1 MHCVRQQDFLCSAP
15 IKIFSWRSESS
26 QQQQPTFQESLCRLH
41 FHFQISS
48 DELSQIIIWTKWS
61 SVLLTMPLLHKRP
74 QEAQETAALLGF
86 TAYQKPRSP
95 WWMLLPNR
103 CSSSSEL
110 APLHHTQKYSHLLL
124 VAPVLEK
131 VQCSFFLHIY
141 EYCIVEILAFH
152 CPTAETGPLSGK
164 A

>member
-15 IKIFSWRSESS
+15 IKIFFLKVRVLSAAAAYLSRVTL
-26 QQQQPTFQESLCRLH
+26 QIT

-48 DELSQIIIWTKWS
+48 DELSQIIIWTKWL

-86 TAYQKPRSP
+86 TAYQKPPSP

-110 APLHHTQKYSHLLL
+110 APLHCTQKYSHLLP

-152 CPTAETGPLSGK
+152 CPTAETGPLSDK